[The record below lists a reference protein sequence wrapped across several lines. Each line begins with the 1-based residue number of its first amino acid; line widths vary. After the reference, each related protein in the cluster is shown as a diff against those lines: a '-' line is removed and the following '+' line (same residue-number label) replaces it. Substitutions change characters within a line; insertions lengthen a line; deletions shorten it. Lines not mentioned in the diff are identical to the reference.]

1 MSETSYSS
9 DLLQR
14 CKENIEVTLIQN
26 LQNEAN
32 LFKQQK
38 KDLEIKSKQLEIQNN
53 DLKKIIN
60 VMTTDLEEQR
70 SYNEH
75 LRQENSKQ
83 SQIIKENL
91 SIYNDFNEV
100 KRENL
105 KLVQDNQEK
114 SKSWDLEKAEMMR
127 KLEEYQ
133 NKVQEAERTIENHKS
148 LLEKS
153 QNAEKI
159 KGENLESIKKK
170 LATNLKK
177 ELKQKFRDKEEKLK
191 KDISGSIEE
200 IQKTIKNNSAEQIK
214 LKQENCELQN
224 VIKNLK
230 NKRDSETEYESA
242 RKVNSFLKE
251 KLEITESTLKNEI
264 EKYIRLLKEGEIDLN
279 TLKTQNSELR
289 GKLSEKSS
297 KIKELTRQLSEIEKK
312 TEEIMEK
319 FIEKESNYRKK
330 LQKTKTK
337 HSENTQKL
345 TKSIE
350 ELQHLIKQKESDS
363 QSQKDSIKQYKK
375 DLDQAISDKK
385 ALEKSIADLE
395 ISLKQLDIQQARQS
409 LQELASVKQKLAQE
423 AGSKEEISE
432 KIKEL
437 QQECEF
443 IQKKIIQDSH
453 FFKVE
458 NARKDQEILKL
469 QNHLDSKLK
478 QKEAEYA
485 IKIEEIRADLS
496 GVLEELI
503 NNEAP
508 HDCCSVVEQIIEG
521 LI

>member
-264 EKYIRLLKEGEIDLN
+264 
-279 TLKTQNSELR
+279 
-289 GKLSEKSS
+289 
-297 KIKELTRQLSEIEKK
+297 
-312 TEEIMEK
+312 
-319 FIEKESNYRKK
+319 F
-330 LQKTKTK
+330 
-337 HSENTQKL
+337 
-345 TKSIE
+345 
-350 ELQHLIKQKESDS
+350 
-363 QSQKDSIKQYKK
+363 
-375 DLDQAISDKK
+375 
-385 ALEKSIADLE
+385 
-395 ISLKQLDIQQARQS
+395 
-409 LQELASVKQKLAQE
+409 
-423 AGSKEEISE
+423 
-432 KIKEL
+432 
-437 QQECEF
+437 
-443 IQKKIIQDSH
+443 
-453 FFKVE
+453 
-458 NARKDQEILKL
+458 
-469 QNHLDSKLK
+469 
-478 QKEAEYA
+478 
-485 IKIEEIRADLS
+485 
-496 GVLEELI
+496 
-503 NNEAP
+503 
-508 HDCCSVVEQIIEG
+508 
-521 LI
+521 